1 MLFVLPAS
9 ATIWKSV
16 PDETVKALGLTRE
29 ASPKA
34 LYDALA
40 ARYRAELTK
49 GKFAEWWEP
58 IPMDQYLAPTL
69 FYKPPNIDMDVTRDQ
84 CSGCHTSVTHGGVK
98 SWQKSAHANL
108 DEIRYLPDTDV
119 RDTKKG
125 VNDDN

>member
-1 MLFVLPAS
+1 MRTRLFHLIFVAVLSMLFVLPAS

-49 GKFAEWWEP
+49 GKVAEWWEP
-58 IPMDQYLAPTL
+58 IPREQYQAPTL
-69 FYKPPNIDMDVTRDQ
+69 FYPPTIGQ
-84 CSGCHTSVTHGGVK
+84 ATSREK
-98 SWQKSAHANL
+98 WWQ
-108 DEIRYLPDTDV
+108 
-119 RDTKKG
+119 
-125 VNDDN
+125 

>member
-1 MLFVLPAS
+1 MRTRLFHLIFVAVLSMLFVLPAS

-40 ARYRAELTK
+40 SRYLAELTK
-49 GKFAEWWEP
+49 GKFADWWEP

-69 FYKPPNIDMDVTRDQ
+69 LYQPPTSEMDVTRDHSS
-84 CSGCHTSVTHGGVK
+84 SGNT
-98 SWQKSAHANL
+98 
-108 DEIRYLPDTDV
+108 
-119 RDTKKG
+119 
-125 VNDDN
+125 